1 MTAADWLEAVL
12 TPASAARPRRL
23 ADAVIPLLALSAVLV
38 VVAARAMPAG
48 YSWLALSISESAAQG
63 LEHAWIARLGFV
75 CFGLGVLVLSIAAR
89 ALWPRLTYWCNLLF
103 AFAMFAAAAFSHA
116 PWLAGV
122 AADAIEDFLHS
133 IAATGMGFAYCLG
146 VVARFL
152 RRPPGALLGRGLDV
166 ISLTVAI
173 VLPLLLAAASEYA
186 GLVQRVMF
194 GVAYIW
200 FGREA
205 LLAAGRISETARRA

>member
-1 MTAADWLEAVL
+1 MPAADWFEALL
-12 TPASAARPRRL
+12 TPAAVVRPRRL
-23 ADAVIPLLALSAVLV
+23 ADAVIPLLALSALLV
-38 VVAARAMPAG
+38 VVAARAMPPG

-75 CFGLGVLVLSIAAR
+75 CFGLGVVMLSIAAR

-103 AFAMFAAAAFSHA
+103 ALAMFAAAAFSHA

-122 AADAIEDFLHS
+122 AADGFEDFLHS

-152 RRPPGALLGRGLDV
+152 RRPRGALVGRTLDV
-166 ISLTVAI
+166 VALTVAV

-186 GLVQRVMF
+186 GLVQRIMF

-205 LLAAGRISETARRA
+205 LLAAQRISETAQRA